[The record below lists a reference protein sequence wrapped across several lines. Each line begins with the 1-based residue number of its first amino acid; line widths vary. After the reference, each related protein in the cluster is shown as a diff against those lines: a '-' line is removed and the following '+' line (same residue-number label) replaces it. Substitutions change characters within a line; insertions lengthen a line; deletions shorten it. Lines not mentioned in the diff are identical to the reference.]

1 MCKTL
6 SILNMNCFSG
16 ESCAVMREIKLK
28 GKYLEYL
35 YILIEEDWLKRVT
48 ECFSQNER
56 CINLRNKS
64 VQFIRMHQSSKY
76 SSVIKI

>member
-48 ECFSQNER
+48 VFHKMRDVSICVTKVYSLLG
-56 CINLRNKS
+56 CIS
-64 VQFIRMHQSSKY
+64 PPSTAVS
-76 SSVIKI
+76 